1 MKKIKIGLIGCGKIT
16 SSSHAPE
23 FVKLAGSCQITALF
37 DIKSKVAEELQK
49 DLSSKVTVYSSVE
62 KLLNSDV
69 DGVVISTP
77 NTFHHPLT
85 MQALAA
91 GKHVLIEKPMA
102 VDLNQADEMIAAAKR
117 NGLVLQVNQSLH
129 FSPPYCKIK
138 ALIEA
143 GKIGEIIHARCL
155 RASGS
160 SPDKGWSPGATW
172 FIQKKFRGGLV
183 MDIAVHM
190 ADFLGWCC
198 GPAKNLYSVNSTK
211 IIGNDVPDNVTTLIN
226 FEQGA
231 TAVLELSWTIPCGG
245 GYLEFYGTEGTIRMG
260 FDGGTIE
267 MMQTGKKYRKIKTKQ
282 VKSSQKCFIDAINGR
297 YSTPVSGEIGRHA
310 LSYCLAIEKS
320 GISGMAEPVELI

>member
-1 MKKIKIGLIGCGKIT
+1 MKRVKIGLIGCGKIT

-23 FVKLAGSCQITALF
+23 FAKLSGSCQITALF
-37 DIKSKVAEELQK
+37 DSKLKAAEQIQQTFATQA
-49 DLSSKVTVYSSVE
+49 TVYSSVE
-62 KLLNSDV
+62 KLLNSDI

-102 VDLNQADEMIAAAKR
+102 VDLDQADEMIEAAA
-117 NGLVLQVNQSLH
+117 NSDLVLQVNQSLR

-143 GKIGEIIHARCL
+143 GKIGQIIHARCL
-155 RASGS
+155 RASGK
-160 SPDKGWSPGATW
+160 SPDKDWSPGATW

-198 GPAKNLYSVNSTK
+198 GPAKNLYSINTTN

-226 FEQGA
+226 FARGA

-245 GYLEFYGTEGTIRMG
+245 GYLEFYGTEGTIRLG
-260 FDGGTIE
+260 FNGGTIE
-267 MMQTGKKYRKIKTKQ
+267 MMQAGKKYRKIKTKQ
-282 VKSSQKCFIDAINGR
+282 VKTSQKCFIEAINGR
-297 YSTPVSGEIGRHA
+297 YPTPVSGAEGRHA
-310 LSYCLAIEKS
+310 LAYCLAIENS